1 MIRFRFLTVILRRF
15 WVTERWEVWLI
26 WFLSL
31 KWMSSIHRSITR
43 IVLYVFLL
51 LKYASVIK
59 WFTNQSDGIPAYI
72 KIDMATQNTELVK
85 LEKGMKYTTS
95 DHFNRNIYRHLRFEY
110 SDIYF

>member
-1 MIRFRFLTVILRRF
+1 MIRFRLTVILRRF

-31 KWMSSIHRSITR
+31 KWMSSFTDQLPGSSCTCFSAEIRKRHQMVLR
-43 IVLYVFLL
+43 I
-51 LKYASVIK
+51 S
-59 WFTNQSDGIPAYI
+59 QDGIPAHI

-95 DHFNRNIYRHLRFEY
+95 DHFFNEIF
-110 SDIYF
+110 IVI